1 MVSKSTFITVIISAS
16 MFTLIVTDFYP
27 GISWYVQFGPII
39 LAFMIIFIGAYFEKK
54 KDEPE
59 ESEPVDETKESRK
72 QWLFVMGA
80 VWAAIIAMNVL
91 VGEPEMNAF
100 NIREPQ
106 LWIFVVA
113 LPLLSKFNFKKST
126 DGV

>member
-106 LWIFVVA
+106 FWIFVVA

>member
-16 MFTLIVTDFYP
+16 IFTLIVTDFYP
-27 GISWYVQFGPII
+27 GIPWYIQFGPII

-100 NIREPQ
+100 NIRKPQ
-106 LWIFVVA
+106 FWIFVVA